1 MINNDEFLI
10 TYRLVDGSYVIA
22 EEVDMNEEAGVIY
35 VISPLELIR
44 SSEGVKLIP
53 WIVGEDDVAIE
64 LNANNIIAR
73 SETTEMVSKYYYKY
87 IAYNNIMKALLA
99 KEDDESYNSNNDQV
113 DNLDSL
119 DSFFS
124 KLEKPNRLDY
134 N

>member
-1 MINNDEFLI
+1 MMNYNDDEFLI
-10 TYRLVDGSYVIA
+10 TYRLVDGTYLIA
-22 EEVDMNEEAGVIY
+22 EEVDINEENCAICV
-35 VISPLELIR
+35 SNPLELLR
-44 SSEGVKLIP
+44 SSEGCKLIP
-53 WIVGEDDVAIE
+53 WVIGDNDTCVE

-73 SETTEMVSKYYYKY
+73 SETTKLISEYYYKY
-87 IAYNNIMKALLA
+87 VTYDNILKAMYNQ
-99 KEDDESYNSNNDQV
+99 EDNSNNDQV

>member
-1 MINNDEFLI
+1 MMNYDDDEFLI
-10 TYRLVDGSYVIA
+10 TYRLVDGTYLIA
-22 EEVDMNEEAGVIY
+22 EEVDISEENSVIY
-35 VISPLELIR
+35 VSNPLELIR
-44 SSEGVKLIP
+44 SPEGCKLIP
-53 WIVGEDDVAIE
+53 WVIGDDDTCIE

-73 SETTEMVSKYYYKY
+73 SETTKLISEYYYKY
-87 IAYNNIMKALLA
+87 ITYDNILKAMYN
-99 KEDDESYNSNNDQV
+99 KEDDNDNDQV